1 MNLYILV
8 TTGIVLSIIFHF
20 IGVYAKA
27 KYIVWV
33 MLVLM
38 WAGSIGFAM
47 NEISPKGYEYIN
59 NIKGKYVEV
68 DAKIDKALPHISLYE
83 MLEIKKSYDE
93 HQKVTH

>member
-8 TTGIVLSIIFHF
+8 ATGIVLSMIFHF

-27 KYIVWV
+27 KYIVWI

-38 WAGSIGFAM
+38 WAGSISFSM
-47 NEISPKGYEYIN
+47 NEISPKGYDYIN
-59 NIKGKYVEV
+59 KVKGQYQDV
-68 DAKIDKALPHISLYE
+68 DAQINKALPHISLYE

-93 HQKVTH
+93 HQKATH